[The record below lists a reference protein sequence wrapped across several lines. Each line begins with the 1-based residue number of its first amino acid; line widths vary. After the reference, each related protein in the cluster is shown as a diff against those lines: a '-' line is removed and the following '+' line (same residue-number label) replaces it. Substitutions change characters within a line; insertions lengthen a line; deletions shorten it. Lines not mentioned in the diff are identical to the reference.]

1 MAGYRIGSQA
11 WYDATRRRLI
21 DISTELQKPEVSQD
35 KKNQLYDEQV
45 SLIEGLQKHSNENHA
60 NNPIV

>member
-11 WYDATRRRLI
+11 WYDATRKRLI
-21 DISTELQKPEVSQD
+21 DISTELQKPEAFQD
-35 KKNQLYDEQV
+35 EKNRLYDEQV
-45 SLIEGLQKHSNENHA
+45 SLIEALQKHSNENHV